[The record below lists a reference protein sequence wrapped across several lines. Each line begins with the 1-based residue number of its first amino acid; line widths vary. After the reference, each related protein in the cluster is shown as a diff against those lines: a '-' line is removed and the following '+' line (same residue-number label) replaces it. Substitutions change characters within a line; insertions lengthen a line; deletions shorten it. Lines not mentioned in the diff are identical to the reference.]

1 MKYHPFVY
9 FSALKWCSFG
19 FELFFGMPIF
29 GRFLVLIT
37 ANILPLILGIVYLI
51 TLYLARNHGQ
61 FTIGS
66 IAGLITLFIEY
77 ISPLAWIMH
86 LITAVILLF
95 ESIQATISLN
105 KKEYLIREEDEDAFL
120 IKA

>member
-9 FSALKWCSFG
+9 FLALKWCSFG
-19 FELFFGMPIF
+19 FELFFGMPLF

-37 ANILPLILGIVYLI
+37 ANILPFILGIVYLI
-51 TLYLARNHGQ
+51 TLYLARSHGQ
-61 FTIGS
+61 YTIGS

-86 LITAVILLF
+86 LITAVILLV
-95 ESIQATISLN
+95 ESIQATVTLN
-105 KKEYLIREEDEDAFL
+105 SKEYLESNEDDDVFL
-120 IKA
+120 IEA